1 MVADIEIRLEVGSP
15 AKTRFM
21 PSVGVSGL
29 VGSYEVFSR
38 QFREDSLAFGD
49 RIHVLRRGQQIISIL
64 MVANL
69 YMRNEVCVET
79 LNPPPSFCSVQ
90 RNEGKPLSIQVG
102 GRERPAI
109 DWMSTRGE
117 VGGR

>member
-49 RIHVLRRGQQIISIL
+49 GIHVLQPIP
-64 MVANL
+64 MVTA
-69 YMRNEVCVET
+69 
-79 LNPPPSFCSVQ
+79 
-90 RNEGKPLSIQVG
+90 
-102 GRERPAI
+102 A
-109 DWMSTRGE
+109 
-117 VGGR
+117 